1 MPGRLLLRLEDDPA
15 GGPGRLLAA
24 NTGAPLTAAG
34 VEGLATLRASAKRDD
49 TGSVGRFGV
58 GFAAVLAVTDEPA
71 VRSATGAVRFSRSGS
86 ADLVRSRGAAGAVA
100 ELDARDGHAPVLRLP
115 FPAPGAAAV
124 PAGYDTVVELP
135 LRDAAARAFVAG
147 QLAELPAGA
156 ADVLLLAL
164 PGLAEVVVEVPDGPP
179 ARIGDVGER
188 WRVLH
193 RRGRLD
199 PADVAGRG
207 VEDRRRLGWSLTWA
221 LPRTPSVASPG
232 VVCAPTPTDEDLPW
246 PALLVATFPLGP
258 DRRRI
263 APGRAAEVLLDAAA
277 AAYGDLLAEV
287 AAEGGDALALVPYG
301 AAAGRVDAELRRRV
315 LDRARDVPLLV
326 CVETVD
332 GLPLP
337 VRPGSAVALTGP
349 GADDPSLLA
358 ALAPVLAGLV
368 RAPRRDDRLLSE
380 LGVTRMGLAE
390 VLDVLPGG
398 DGPTA
403 QALFAA
409 LAPLAAADPVARE
422 AMTGLAVPLLDG
434 RRVRGVRGLVLLDA
448 GSATDALGAGGAG
461 VFAPFGL
468 RVVDPD
474 VAVGA
479 ARDLLVRL
487 GAREGG
493 AWAVLTDPAVRAAVA
508 ASPDAEDP
516 EEVAAAVLSL
526 VEGVVSRDEPAP
538 GAVDRDAVE
547 RVRRTLPWLSDLA
560 LPDEDGELTPA
571 GALVLPGTLAER
583 ALDPDEVARV
593 DPDLLRGWGSP
604 LLEAV
609 GVLSGPALVDLPE
622 VDLTDVEAALD
633 LGLAGFGEYVEDV
646 WADVLDDPGAGT
658 SVAAAGAV
666 RDLDL
671 VVAQWPQVLA
681 ALAADPAGVRALT
694 EPWVLGPHR
703 RPGHTAWWLRRH
715 GPVPSVTRDPAGT
728 APGWLPAAP
737 GWAAPLPAPVR
748 RVLGVLPDLT
758 GAGVADLDG
767 LLDLSARRAPA
778 AADLLVLWS
787 VLGRLAGQAGA
798 LAPERLAALDAGG
811 DPVVAGADDVVV
823 ADDPAWAQRT
833 DLGPRLLVPDAERV
847 ADLLDVDL
855 ASDRAD
861 GHLEHPAGRERAVPA
876 AALALVPGLAPAWTH
891 VAALTCD
898 GVDVAFWVADGH
910 VVATSPSAAARGLAL
925 AAGAWW
931 ARGPLARLLEDPA
944 AAAEVLAEELPGLGQ
959 DPSPPVGSPGAAR
972 PAP

>member
-34 VEGLATLRASAKRDD
+34 VEGLATLRASAKRDEA
-49 TGSVGRFGV
+49 GSVGRFGV
-58 GFAAVLAVTDEPA
+58 GFAAVLAVTDDPS
-71 VRSATGAVRFSRSGS
+71 VRSSTGAVRFSRNGS
-86 ADLVRSRGAAGAVA
+86 AELIRTRGSVGAVA
-100 ELDARDGHAPVLRLP
+100 ELTARDGHAPVLRLP

-124 PAGYDTVVELP
+124 PTGYDTVVELP
-135 LRDAAARAFVAG
+135 LRDAAARAFVAD
-147 QLAELPAGA
+147 QLAALPAGA

-164 PGLAEVVVEVPDGPP
+164 PGLAEVVVEVPGGPR
-179 ARIGDVGER
+179 ARVGEVGER

-221 LPRTPSVASPG
+221 LPRTPQVASPG

-263 APGRAAEVLLDAAA
+263 APGRASEVLLDAAA

-301 AAAGRVDAELRRRV
+301 AAVGRVDAELRRRV
-315 LDRARDVPLLV
+315 LDRVRDVPLLV

-349 GADDPSLLA
+349 GADDPALLA

-368 RAPRRDDRLLSE
+368 PAPRRDDRLLTE

-403 QALFAA
+403 RALFAA

-422 AMTGLAVPLLDG
+422 AMSGLAVPLLDG
-434 RRVRGVRGLVLLDA
+434 RRVHGVRDLVLLDA
-448 GSATDALGAGGAG
+448 GRAADALGDGRAR

-468 RVVDPD
+468 RVVDPE
-474 VAVGA
+474 VALGA

-493 AWAVLTDPAVRAAVA
+493 AWAVLTDPAVRAAVV

-516 EEVAAAVLSL
+516 EEVADAVLSL
-526 VEGVVSRDEPAP
+526 VAGVVLPDGPS
-538 GAVDRDAVE
+538 GAVDRAAVD

-583 ALDPDEVARV
+583 ALDPAEVGRV
-593 DPDLLRGWGSP
+593 DPNLLREWGSGV
-604 LLEAV
+604 LEAV
-609 GVLSGPALVDLPE
+609 GVLSGPALADLPE
-622 VDLTDVEAALD
+622 VDLTDVEAARD
-633 LGLAGFGEYVEDV
+633 LGLADFGEYVEDV
-646 WADVLDDPGAGT
+646 WGDVLDDPLEGT
-658 SVAAAGAV
+658 AAAAAGAV

-671 VVAQWPQVLA
+671 VVAQWPQLLA
-681 ALAADPAGVRALT
+681 SLAADPAGVRALT

-703 RPGHTAWWLRRH
+703 RTGHTAWWLRHH
-715 GPVPSVTRDPAGT
+715 GPAPSVTRDPAGT

-737 GWAAPLPAPVR
+737 GWTAQLPAPVR

-758 GAGVADLDG
+758 GAGAGDLEG
-767 LLDLSARRAPA
+767 LLDLSARRAPD

-787 VLGRLAGQAGA
+787 VLGRLAGQAGP
-798 LAPERLAALDAGG
+798 LAPERLAALDTRGE
-811 DPVVAGADDVVV
+811 PVVADAADVVV

-833 DLGPRLLVPDAERV
+833 DLGPRLLVPGAARV
-847 ADLLDVDL
+847 ADLLDLDL

-876 AALALVPGLAPAWTH
+876 AAFALVPGLAPSWTH
-891 VAALTCD
+891 VGALTCD
-898 GVDVAFWVADGH
+898 GAAVGFWVVDGH
-910 VVATSPSAAARGLAL
+910 VVATSPAAAARGLAH

-944 AAAEVLAEELPGLGQ
+944 AAAAVLAGELPGLGR
-959 DPSPPVGSPGAAR
+959 DPSPPVGSPGAALR
-972 PAP
+972 AP